1 MLKTHELVRKNFW
14 GEIIMQKTTKTSRKT
29 TEKQDVKY
37 ASYEALTLRAIEEL
51 YERTEEPLQVK
62 DLSLKVAE
70 YRNQEKV
77 KYKYDADVVQ
87 SSVSRSLKILVARK
101 KVAKIG
107 SRQYIPNNKTA
118 VRKHMRKILVKEVR
132 CFRSEIFMMSP
143 TTLLIPVKRESMDS
157 AKRLFQLYLG
167 EDGYD
172 VIEYDKYLA
181 ILLAIKAGNPR
192 YRLILDIK
200 DLVEKAFEYK
210 PEEPPIRLEDK
221 PARLKQSSRKAKK
234 EKQKNESEGEVQ
246 QET

>member
-1 MLKTHELVRKNFW
+1 
-14 GEIIMQKTTKTSRKT
+14 MQKTTKTRKKK
-29 TEKQDVKY
+29 TEKRDVKF
-37 ASYEALTLRAIEEL
+37 ASYEALTLRAVTEL

-70 YRNQEKV
+70 YRNQEEV
-77 KYKYDADVVQ
+77 KYRYEAGVVQ
-87 SSVSRSLKILVARK
+87 SSVSRALKVLVARN

-118 VRKHMRKILVKEVR
+118 VRKHTREILMQEIR
-132 CFRSEIFMMSP
+132 CFRPDIFMMSS

-157 AKRLFQLYLG
+157 AKRLFKLYLV

-181 ILLAIKAGNPR
+181 ILLATKLGNPR

-200 DLVEKAFEYK
+200 DIVEKAFEYK
-210 PEEPPIRLEDK
+210 PEEPMRLEDK
-221 PARLKQSSRKAKK
+221 PARLKQNSRKKK
-234 EKQKNESEGEVQ
+234 EGEQEKETEGEVQ
-246 QET
+246 QES